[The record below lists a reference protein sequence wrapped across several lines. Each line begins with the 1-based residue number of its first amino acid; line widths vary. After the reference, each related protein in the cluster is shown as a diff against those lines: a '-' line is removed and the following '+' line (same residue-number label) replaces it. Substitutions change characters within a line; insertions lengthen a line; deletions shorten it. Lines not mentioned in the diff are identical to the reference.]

1 MKLMYLFMIAQV
13 FVEMDVFYTAPA
25 IPATPLDES
34 ACRSER
40 NSVKGADSAQ
50 PSIHGSASGSQHS
63 SAVQSDTDDDHAL
76 EDLQRNFAILE
87 QSLQNKETVVDI
99 ESGDDTR
106 TRRFRNVGKRFLK

>member
-1 MKLMYLFMIAQV
+1 MIAQV

-25 IPATPLDES
+25 IPATPLEES
-34 ACRSER
+34 ACRSEQS
-40 NSVKGADSAQ
+40 SVKGANSAQ
-50 PSIHGSASGSQHS
+50 PSIHGSASGSLHS